1 MSEQWIQICNSLYS
15 TEQGVFASIVGF
27 GARDQWEN
35 RIAGL
40 VGQIVGEHNAF
51 DALTRQ
57 VAELTA
63 QRNELAAMLE
73 TCECAIRAAI
83 GMGFD
88 TKGFRDLLDKLCVL
102 REGQPK

>member
-1 MSEQWIQICNSLYS
+1 MSL
-15 TEQGVFASIVGF
+15 TEDEEWDELDARIVELNG
-27 GARDQWEN
+27 R
-35 RIAGL
+35 
-40 VGQIVGEHNAF
+40 VV
-51 DALTRQ
+51 
-57 VAELTA
+57 ELTA
-63 QRNELAAMLE
+63 QRDELAAMLA